1 VKVSDEQSE
10 FIPIPEASASSE
22 MPQQSEASGIPSGV
36 RKSNVNQIQPQGAT
50 EKAAHSLENYFKKT
64 QKSNPNENLSQLLLR
79 RPEEMKKNP
88 FISFTARC
96 QTESMKLR
104 HAYSQLPADLFDPVG
119 ILNRFKVLKEQDL
132 QAFAKSGHSHLR
144 AKYIQV
150 HDSGIHYPGV
160 IVDKHSRILNCKTP
174 FRQDPSIIDYL
185 QDSDEE
191 YEEIH
196 GENLEDDEA
205 VEEEMQEVE
214 EDELNLPNAGVSND
228 IK

>member
-1 VKVSDEQSE
+1 LK
-10 FIPIPEASASSE
+10 
-22 MPQQSEASGIPSGV
+22 
-36 RKSNVNQIQPQGAT
+36 NQD
-50 EKAAHSLENYFKKT
+50 K
-64 QKSNPNENLSQLLLR
+64 
-79 RPEEMKKNP
+79 
-88 FISFTARC
+88 
-96 QTESMKLR
+96 
-104 HAYSQLPADLFDPVG
+104 
-119 ILNRFKVLKEQDL
+119 
-132 QAFAKSGHSHLR
+132 QAFAKSGHSQLR

-160 IVDKHSRILNCKTP
+160 LVDKQSRILNCKTP

-214 EDELNLPNAGVSND
+214 DDELNLPNAGVSND

>member
-22 MPQQSEASGIPSGV
+22 MPQQSEASGIPSAV

-79 RPEEMKKNP
+79 HPEEMKKNP

-174 FRQDPSIIDYL
+174 FRQDPSIIDFL